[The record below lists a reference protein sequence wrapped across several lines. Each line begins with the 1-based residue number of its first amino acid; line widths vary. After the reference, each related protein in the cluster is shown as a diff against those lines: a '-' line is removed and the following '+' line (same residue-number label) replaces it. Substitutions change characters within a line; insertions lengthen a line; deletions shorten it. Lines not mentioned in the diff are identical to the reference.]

1 MRRHLN
7 RYFKKSKKIVGL
19 TLALIGFIIV
29 ISIVPIQ
36 FLLFIIG
43 IALLVMGGV
52 LINGS
57 LIIFCLLNYKALSTY
72 PDLKHLV
79 QTWILLTVPS
89 TTALTL
95 LKLGLQLLEIFLFEK
110 V

>member
-1 MRRHLN
+1 MKRHLN

-43 IALLVMGGV
+43 IALLLMGGI
-52 LINGS
+52 LIGMKEG
-57 LIIFCLLNYKALSTY
+57 LPLN
-72 PDLKHLV
+72 
-79 QTWILLTVPS
+79 
-89 TTALTL
+89 
-95 LKLGLQLLEIFLFEK
+95 
-110 V
+110 